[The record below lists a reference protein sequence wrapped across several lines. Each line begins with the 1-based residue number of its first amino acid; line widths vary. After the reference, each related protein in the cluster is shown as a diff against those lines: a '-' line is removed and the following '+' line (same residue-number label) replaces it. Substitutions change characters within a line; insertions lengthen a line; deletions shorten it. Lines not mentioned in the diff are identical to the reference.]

1 MLTQYQLTL
10 CPEQP
15 CRPQPEWA
23 YRLYAALLAQ
33 TPGDF
38 ASRAHRDGV
47 TPVSQYL
54 TGRQPA
60 GGGERAGAGTGAGAP

>member
-23 YRLYAALLAQ
+23 YRLYAALLG
-33 TPGDF
+33 T
-38 ASRAHRDGV
+38 
-47 TPVSQYL
+47 L
-54 TGRQPA
+54 PA
-60 GGGERAGAGTGAGAP
+60 GPTGTG